1 MSLLRFTCANI
12 CFLILLTPCVAQQAA
27 TDAPAP
33 SAEATSPPSG
43 EADEPASNSENE
55 PPTQPPTEEGDTSSD
70 PAPEQESSPEQASP
84 EQATSNAG
92 REDMDEATRLKL
104 SAQDGRQLG
113 RVIDLLSRAIDKG
126 LNDGDREFAEQML
139 SASLMERG
147 DALSQMLLTQRLP
160 DPKQDPRWLQIRDL
174 AMADLS
180 RVVELT
186 PREADAW
193 LLIGRLNELPEGD
206 EAKAT
211 EAYTKIIEAAENE
224 DAGDGEIE
232 PKVLAEALVRRSA
245 RQEENDAKLA
255 DLTAAIEAQPK
266 KIEYRLFRA
275 RHHFAV
281 ENYEAA
287 LVDVDAALKIEPESY
302 ATHELRALVLLALD
316 RNEDA
321 LASFDRATELAPDAI
336 TPYLRR
342 SEMYGNLGNLEQAIA
357 QATKAI
363 DLNEESP
370 LGYLMRSDL
379 YLRNEQPEKS
389 LADVEK
395 ALELKPG
402 LVQGFLLKARAYDSL
417 GRTDEAMEQLE
428 QLAAGLPP
436 QVEINLQIAMYA
448 LQLEMPRRAI
458 ESLDRAL
465 AIEPDNALV
474 LRFRGDAHLNIS
486 QHEQAVAS
494 YERALELEPED
505 AGILNNLAWTLA
517 TSPND
522 DVRDGKRALEL
533 ATQAGELTSYEQ
545 AHILSTIAAAYAET
559 GDFESAK
566 EWSKKA
572 VELAA
577 SGEEQDE
584 DDGEQ
589 INKEYSSYQQ
599 GKPWRESQH
608 LDSGERED
616 GEPAEPAYDVE
627 FDRPSESTPAPGRTI
642 DF

>member
-1 MSLLRFTCANI
+1 MVSPF
-12 CFLILLTPCVAQQAA
+12 VAQEA
-27 TDAPAP
+27 TTEEVATEEPA
-33 SAEATSPPSG
+33 AEAETDSPPA
-43 EADEPASNSENE
+43 EEPANEEPANEPASEPESEPARENE
-55 PPTQPPTEEGDTSSD
+55 SETNTGSD
-70 PAPEQESSPEQASP
+70 PAPEVASEPKESAEP
-84 EQATSNAG
+84 ATKHAG

-113 RVIDLLSRAIDKG
+113 KVIDLLGQAIEKG
-126 LNDGDREFAEQML
+126 LNDGDRQFAEQML

-147 DALSQMLLTQRLP
+147 DALAQMLLTQRLP
-160 DPKQDPRWLQIRDL
+160 NPKQDPRWLQIRGL
-174 AMADLS
+174 ALADLS

-186 PREADAW
+186 PNEADAW
-193 LLIGRLNELPEGD
+193 LLIGRLNDLPEGD
-206 EAKAT
+206 QEKAT
-211 EAYTKIIEAAENE
+211 EAYTKIVEAAEE
-224 DAGDGEIE
+224 TEIE

-245 RQEENDAKLA
+245 RREEDDAKLA
-255 DLTAAIEAQPK
+255 DLTAAIEAEPK

-281 ENYEAA
+281 EDYDAA
-287 LVDVDAALKIEPESY
+287 LVDVDAALEIEPESY

-321 LASFDRATELAPDAI
+321 LASFDQATELAPDAI

-379 YLRNEQPEKS
+379 YLRNEQPEQS

-402 LVQGFLLKARAYDSL
+402 LVQGFLLKARAFDSM

-428 QLAAGLPP
+428 ELAAGLPP

-486 QHEQAVAS
+486 QHEDAVAS
-494 YERALELEPED
+494 YERALTIEPED
-505 AGILNNLAWTLA
+505 EGILNNLAWTLA

-533 ATQAGELTSYEQ
+533 ATRAGELTSYEQ

-559 GDFESAK
+559 GDFEKAK

-572 VELAA
+572 VELAS

-589 INKEYSSYQQ
+589 INEEFASYQQ

-608 LDSGERED
+608 LDSGEREG
-616 GEPAEPAYDVE
+616 GEPAEPAYDAE
-627 FDRPSESTPAPGRTI
+627 SDRPSESTPAPGRTI